1 LTWFLGRANTLGMIP
16 LKDNVPTRTFPIITI
31 AIVLVNIIIFV
42 WSRTLSS
49 GSEADLVYR
58 YALVPKELLVSFS
71 SRPDLLPYNV
81 LTIFS
86 SMFLHGGILHVGGN
100 MLYLWIFGN
109 NVEDVL
115 GHGRFVIFYLC
126 SGLVAALAQCS
137 FDPGSSVP
145 MIGAS
150 GAVSGILGAYLLLFP
165 SARVKTLIFIVI
177 FITTVEIPAMLLLTV
192 WFLFQILFSRGQGVA
207 WFAHI
212 GGFLFGLVTIK
223 IFALGV
229 ARRRRTSE

>member
-1 LTWFLGRANTLGMIP
+1 MIP

-49 GSEADLVYR
+49 GSEADFVYK

-126 SGLVAALAQCS
+126 SGLVAALVQCS

-165 SARVKTLIFIVI
+165 TARVKTLIFIFI
-177 FITTVEIPAMLLLTV
+177 FITTVEIPAMLLLTA
-192 WFLFQILFSRGQGVA
+192 WFLVQILFSRGQGVA

-212 GGFLFGLVTIK
+212 GGFIFGLVTIK

-229 ARRRRTSE
+229 ARRRRIS